1 MLRACGRRRGPAIS
15 VGKASRI
22 EAEELQQCR
31 ISPFLP
37 SAELCEIT
45 PEPGEKVTWRQLSD
59 ATLGMLQELT
69 SRASSPEL
77 TGSCSGPKTLG
88 TSAPAEQ
95 WLNADC

>member
-1 MLRACGRRRGPAIS
+1 

-59 ATLGMLQELT
+59 ATLGMLRRVDQQGQLPGVDRLLFRT
-69 SRASSPEL
+69 
-77 TGSCSGPKTLG
+77 
-88 TSAPAEQ
+88 Q
-95 WLNADC
+95 NARHLSTC